1 VFVFVYNQGHSQPVY
16 GFANSVTTGL
26 RDKVRVNGIIGS
38 ARIRRDRNTAAAGF
52 RHRYVLEDVF

>member
-1 VFVFVYNQGHSQPVY
+1 VLVFVSDLGRSQPVY

-26 RDKVRVNGIIGS
+26 CNKVGVNGIIGS